1 MDVFLDVFAKFVHQ
15 ALAVSSSSV
24 PKKVSI
30 NQKGVNQNYSHKN
43 NWIGV
48 NVTECSQPKDAK
60 GKMKGSKLTSDVH
73 WQGALKQHRYAGG
86 V

>member
-1 MDVFLDVFAKFVHQ
+1 MFAQSVHQ
-15 ALAVSSSSV
+15 APAVSSSSV
-24 PKKVSI
+24 PKEVGI
-30 NQKGVNQNYSHKN
+30 NQKGVNKKYSHIN

-48 NVTECSQPKDAK
+48 NVTECSQPKGAK
-60 GKMKGSKLTSDVH
+60 GKVKDSKLTSGVH